1 MPAGFYAHTSHLK
14 VNDHIPLF
22 DESVV
27 EVAAV
32 HTRIAGGADRAGGRI
47 QSFHPRCHILICRGG
62 HVHPVAVG
70 IFKNECKK
78 HEITS
83 CVLDT

>member
-47 QSFHPRCHILICRGG
+47 QSFHL
-62 HVHPVAVG
+62 
-70 IFKNECKK
+70 
-78 HEITS
+78 
-83 CVLDT
+83 